1 MKTVTSNNGCT
12 LNLGMS
18 SKSDFNA
25 LFGSSIDAWNEFIN
39 AITHKYVEVAFME
52 GRKIWLAI
60 YGSKTLNVP
69 KKCTTP
75 RAIAEWIN
83 GKDF

>member
-1 MKTVTSNNGCT
+1 MKTITNNAGCT

-25 LFGSSIDAWNEFIN
+25 LFITIGAWDEFIN
-39 AITHKYVEVAFME
+39 TITHKYVEVSFLE

-75 RAIAEWIN
+75 REIAEWIN

>member
-1 MKTVTSNNGCT
+1 MKTITNSAGCT

-25 LFGSSIDAWNEFIN
+25 LFTIDAWNEFIN
-39 AITHKYVEVAFME
+39 TITHKYVEVAFLE

-60 YGSKTLNVP
+60 YGSKTLSIP
-69 KKCTTP
+69 K
-75 RAIAEWIN
+75 
-83 GKDF
+83 

>member
-1 MKTVTSNNGCT
+1 MKEVTNTNGCT

-18 SKSDFNA
+18 FNSE
-25 LFGSSIDAWNEFIN
+25 LKEMFNTVDAWKEFIN
-39 AITHKYVEVAFME
+39 AITHKLVDVAFLE
-52 GRKIWLAI
+52 GRKVKIVI
-60 YGSKTLNVP
+60 CGYRILNVP

>member
-1 MKTVTSNNGCT
+1 MKEVTNANGCT

-18 SKSDFNA
+18 SASEFNA
-25 LFGSSIDAWNEFIN
+25 MFNTVDAWKEFIN
-39 AITHKYVEVAFME
+39 AITHRFVEVAFIE
-52 GRKIWLAI
+52 GRKIQLAI
-60 YGSKTLNVP
+60 CGFRTLNVP

-75 RAIAEWIN
+75 REIAEWIN

>member
-1 MKTVTSNNGCT
+1 MTTVTNNHGCT

-18 SKSDFNA
+18 GRSDFRA
-25 LFGSSIDAWNEFIN
+25 LFSTVSACQEFVN
-39 AITHKYVEVAFME
+39 AITHKYVDIIFME
-52 GRKIWLAI
+52 GRKIELAI
-60 YGSKTLNVP
+60 CGFRTLNVP

-75 RAIAEWIN
+75 REIAEWIN

>member
-1 MKTVTSNNGCT
+1 MKTITNNAGCT

-25 LFGSSIDAWNEFIN
+25 LFTIDAWNEFIN
-39 AITHKYVEVAFME
+39 TITHKYVEVAFLE

-60 YGSKTLNVP
+60 YGSKTLSIP

-75 RAIAEWIN
+75 REIAEWIN

>member
-1 MKTVTSNNGCT
+1 MKTITNSAGCT

-18 SKSDFNA
+18 SKSYFNA
-25 LFGSSIDAWNEFIN
+25 LFTIDAWDEFIN
-39 AITHKYVEVAFME
+39 TITHKYVEVAFLE

-60 YGSKTLNVP
+60 YGSKTLSIP

-75 RAIAEWIN
+75 KQVAEWIN